1 MIGVT
6 EQAKEELKELLVSN
20 VDDPRACLRIQAD
33 DAGQLGVTIDIEMPG
48 DQTVEYEGSTLLVVE
63 QELAERLSHVD
74 IDVEDIE
81 EGRQLILVEKSA

>member
-6 EQAKEELKELLVSN
+6 EQAKAELKEILASK

-33 DAGQLGVTIDIEMPG
+33 DAGQVGLTIDIEMPG

-63 QELAERLSHVD
+63 EELADSLSHMD
-74 IDVEDIE
+74 IDVEDTE
-81 EGRQLILVEKSA
+81 DGRQLILVEKSE

>member
-6 EQAKEELKELLVSN
+6 EQAKEELKGILNSK

-63 QELAERLSHVD
+63 QALAESLSHLD
-74 IDVEDIE
+74 IDIEDTD
-81 EGRQLILVEKSA
+81 EGKQLILVDKSA